1 MPDIFQYDNVLS
13 LLRVYLKRLFML
25 SNADYAFDK
34 LSLDDLM
41 DLLVKKTTVYIKL
54 KDQKDSNATRLR
66 DLKLQLDKLHSVI
79 THRKSVD

>member
-1 MPDIFQYDNVLS
+1 MV
-13 LLRVYLKRLFML
+13 

-54 KDQKDSNATRLR
+54 KDHKDANATRLR
-66 DLKLQLDKLHSVI
+66 DLKLQLEKLHSVI
-79 THRKSVD
+79 THRKSSNWNSLQKRSVR

>member
-1 MPDIFQYDNVLS
+1 MV
-13 LLRVYLKRLFML
+13 

-41 DLLVKKTTVYIKL
+41 DLLVKKTTVYIRL
-54 KDQKDSNATRLR
+54 KDQKDANATRLR

-79 THRKSVD
+79 THRKSVDWNSVQKKSVS

>member
-1 MPDIFQYDNVLS
+1 MV
-13 LLRVYLKRLFML
+13 

-54 KDQKDSNATRLR
+54 KDHKDANATRLR
-66 DLKLQLDKLHSVI
+66 DLKLQLEKLHSVI
-79 THRKSVD
+79 THRKSSNWNSVQKGYVR